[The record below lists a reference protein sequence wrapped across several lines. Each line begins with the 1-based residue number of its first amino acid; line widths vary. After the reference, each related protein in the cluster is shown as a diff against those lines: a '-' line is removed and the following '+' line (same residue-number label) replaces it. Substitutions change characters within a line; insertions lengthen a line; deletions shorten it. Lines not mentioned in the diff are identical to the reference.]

1 MSTPMAFPQRLR
13 PPRLATVSAVC
24 VASTV
29 RLALVALRFDHVMS
43 AARWLAGTT
52 RRTASLE
59 EVEGVLEAVDDAARW
74 VPVRLACM
82 ERSLTAVVLLAA
94 RRQGVTW
101 RMGVRTPP
109 LAAHAWLA
117 DAFNNPIGEPPSAAT
132 YQPLITI
139 SAPPTRT
146 RSMT

>member
-1 MSTPMAFPQRLR
+1 MSFPQRVR
-13 PPRLATVSAVC
+13 GSGLATVSAVC

-29 RLALVALRFDHVMS
+29 RLALVALRFDHVT
-43 AARWLAGTT
+43 AAIRWLAGTT
-52 RRTASLE
+52 RRTASPE
-59 EVEGVLEAVDDAARW
+59 EVEHVLEAVDKAARW

-82 ERSLTAVVLLAA
+82 ERSLAAVVLLAA

-109 LAAHAWLA
+109 LAAHAWLT
-117 DAFNNPIGEPPSAAT
+117 DASNNPIGEPPSAAT

-139 SAPPTRT
+139 SAPTRT